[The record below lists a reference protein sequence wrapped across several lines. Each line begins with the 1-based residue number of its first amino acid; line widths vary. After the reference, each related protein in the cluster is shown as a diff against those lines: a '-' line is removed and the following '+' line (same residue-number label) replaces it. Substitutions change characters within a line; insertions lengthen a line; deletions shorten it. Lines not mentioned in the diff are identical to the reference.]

1 MTNSKMKSIGVA
13 TLKTLGTQYSSF
25 FGIVNQ
31 VSELHAEF
39 ESEITQVLS
48 LLVEK
53 QNKNSGPS
61 ESKSNPTTE
70 SISTEVASEQ
80 EQKTSQDQGGVQDDD
95 DVTSDTTLPWVKKLF
110 KKIATHCHPDK
121 VLPSNMSATEKHKRM
136 ASYEQAR
143 SALDEEDKP
152 MMISIGLLYDEL
164 AEIGVT
170 ESKKILTAGVNA
182 LQSTLSEKQKSVVW
196 MWGMSEDDL
205 ETKSR
210 ILVHAAARL
219 YNMQVSKDEAL
230 RVVKEY
236 FEIKES
242 KVARKVGSHPGSR
255 LRDRRKKQNDD

>member
-25 FGIVNQ
+25 FGIVDQ

-53 QNKNSGPS
+53 QNKSRGPS
-61 ESKSNPTTE
+61 ENKSNPTTE
-70 SISTEVASEQ
+70 SISTEVASER
-80 EQKTSQDQGGVQDDD
+80 EQKTSQDQGDVQDDD
-95 DVTSDTTLPWVKKLF
+95 VISDAVLPWVKKLF
-110 KKIATHCHPDK
+110 KRIATHCHPDK
-121 VLPSNMSATEKHKRM
+121 VLPSNMTATEKHKRM

-164 AEIGVT
+164 AEIGVA
-170 ESKKILTAGVNA
+170 ESKKILTTGVNA

-196 MWGMSEDDL
+196 TWGMSEDDL

-230 RVVKEY
+230 RAVKEY

-242 KVARKVGSHPGSR
+242 KVTRKVGSHPGSR